1 MVNLNKTIFALLLAA
16 TGLFGCS
23 QNEDLDASNEGEATQ
38 GVTGVVFRLQTNIS
52 TSLTRSAT
60 TEDTEDH
67 TQGTPAEYQ
76 VNNARV
82 YLYDNP
88 TKLFVKSILLT
99 SLKQVGTDSSG
110 KVIYESER
118 ISVPQG
124 TYDIFVVANSDKSI
138 SKEKEED
145 FLASID
151 STTYARGLISDISNG
166 IVMTNRAADNTGVLL
181 TNTKTSNENVISITL
196 ERILARL
203 DIAKGSESF
212 PLTDENNNRY
222 ATVTLDRH
230 YIVNLAKYYYSY
242 RHTAKLTTLEAPA
255 TWTLSQNFG
264 AIDDV
269 NGYVIDP
276 YFFKKTIS
284 AVNFTNQDKYYQNY
298 FGDLTNPN
306 AVQWTNFKAATP
318 STDVNF
324 YDPTYFNTAYCL
336 ENCMFQPAQKNGY
349 STGVVFDAKFEP
361 NNNVYHLNTSNS
373 LEVVT
378 DKSQYPEVL
387 YYYKYKF
394 YDSPEALSAA
404 IGVTSVTAGNMDLYQ
419 AKRFQKSNDGGYHCY
434 YVYWIRHLD
443 NGDNTKMG
451 VMEFAIVRNNL
462 YRMVI
467 TQVSGLGDPEIPTK
481 PDPDKPDEGET
492 YLKVILNVKPWIV
505 RNLINIVL

>member
-16 TGLFGCS
+16 TGLCGCS

-38 GVTGVVFRLQTNIS
+38 GVTGVVFRLQTN
-52 TSLTRSAT
+52 TSDASLMTRSQT
-60 TEDTEDH
+60 TEDTDDH

-88 TKLFVKSILLT
+88 TKLFVKSVLLT
-99 SLKQVGTDSSG
+99 NLKQVGTDASG
-110 KVIYESER
+110 KIIWESDR

-138 SKEKEED
+138 SQEKEED

-151 STTYARGLISDISNG
+151 STTYARGLITDITNG
-166 IVMTNRAADNTGVLL
+166 IVMTNRAADNVGVVL

-196 ERILARL
+196 ERVLARL

-242 RHTAKLTTLEAPA
+242 RHTAKLTTLEAPT
-255 TWTLSQNFG
+255 TWTLSENFG
-264 AIDDV
+264 KVSDV

-298 FGDLTNPN
+298 FGDQTNPN
-306 AVQWTNFKAATP
+306 AIQWTNFKAAAATP
-318 STDVNF
+318 D
-324 YDPTYFNTAYCL
+324 YNTAYCP

-349 STGVVFDAKFEP
+349 STGVLFDAKFVP
-361 NNNVYHLNTSNS
+361 NNNVYHLNGSTLDVITNTS
-373 LEVVT
+373 
-378 DKSQYPEVL
+378 DYPEIL
-387 YYYKYKF
+387 YYYNYKF
-394 YDSPEALSAA
+394 YDSPEALSTA
-404 IGVTSVTAGNMDLYQ
+404 IGVSSVTAGNLDLYQ
-419 AKRFQKSNDGGYHCY
+419 AKRFQKSDDGYHCY

-443 NGDNTKMG
+443 NFDYTKMG

-467 TQVSGLGDPEIPTK
+467 TNVSGLGDPEIPSK

-505 RNLINIVL
+505 RDLTNIVL